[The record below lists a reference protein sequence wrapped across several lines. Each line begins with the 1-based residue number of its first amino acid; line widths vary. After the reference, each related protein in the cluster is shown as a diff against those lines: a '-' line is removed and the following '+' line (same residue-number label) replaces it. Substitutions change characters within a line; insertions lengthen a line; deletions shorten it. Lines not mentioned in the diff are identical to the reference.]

1 MYKEIWRKLKDL
13 IRSKINKADDYDKKF
28 MKIILNSDDDDD
40 SPFDEALELHNMTTV
55 VKFVF
60 YEDNKYYLEA
70 FLDECL

>member
-13 IRSKINKADDYDKKF
+13 IRSKISKADDYDKKF
-28 MKIILNSDDDDD
+28 MKIILNSDDDD
-40 SPFDEALELHNMTTV
+40 SPFDEALELHNMITI

-60 YEDNKYYLEA
+60 CEDNKYYLEA